1 MLNRMIKLRNN
12 IFIEFSNF
20 IKKNYGINLTSEKKF
35 LVESRLYKI
44 LKNTSYQDLN
54 VLIEAFL
61 SNKLDKTTYNNIID
75 FITTNTTEFFRES
88 YHFDFLKR
96 YIEHHI
102 INNHKYFSIWS
113 AACSTG
119 EEPYSIAITLME
131 FQENFSFDFE
141 ILASDIS
148 EKVLKQAH
156 LGIYDYEKI
165 KTIPNNLLKKYFMIS
180 KSNSNLYRLIPE
192 IRQKINFEKI
202 NLTSNF
208 IHNNIFDIIFLRN
221 VLIYFD
227 EDTKIKIIKRI
238 TEFMHKSSVLI
249 LGNSESLSLKQL
261 NLKRIANTIY
271 QLK

>member
-1 MLNRMIKLRNN
+1 MIKLRNN

-102 INNHKYFSIWS
+102 IN
-113 AACSTG
+113 
-119 EEPYSIAITLME
+119 
-131 FQENFSFDFE
+131 
-141 ILASDIS
+141 
-148 EKVLKQAH
+148 
-156 LGIYDYEKI
+156 
-165 KTIPNNLLKKYFMIS
+165 
-180 KSNSNLYRLIPE
+180 
-192 IRQKINFEKI
+192 
-202 NLTSNF
+202 
-208 IHNNIFDIIFLRN
+208 
-221 VLIYFD
+221 
-227 EDTKIKIIKRI
+227 
-238 TEFMHKSSVLI
+238 
-249 LGNSESLSLKQL
+249 
-261 NLKRIANTIY
+261 
-271 QLK
+271 

>member
-131 FQENFSFDFE
+131 
-141 ILASDIS
+141 
-148 EKVLKQAH
+148 
-156 LGIYDYEKI
+156 
-165 KTIPNNLLKKYFMIS
+165 
-180 KSNSNLYRLIPE
+180 
-192 IRQKINFEKI
+192 
-202 NLTSNF
+202 
-208 IHNNIFDIIFLRN
+208 
-221 VLIYFD
+221 
-227 EDTKIKIIKRI
+227 
-238 TEFMHKSSVLI
+238 
-249 LGNSESLSLKQL
+249 
-261 NLKRIANTIY
+261 
-271 QLK
+271 